1 MLKAEVCTADFM
13 RAAGG
18 DARKMLIDEFR
29 RTDATHRV
37 DRLLN
42 ADVNRYLPDTL
53 LVKVDIASMAHG
65 LEARSPLLDHELME
79 FAATLPADFKLSGA
93 TTKYIFKRAVRH
105 LLPPMLI
112 DRPKKGFSVPLD
124 HWFRHELKDMAY
136 GLLLDRRTIERGY
149 FHQYAIKRMLDEHVG
164 RVYNWAD
171 QLWNLLALELWHRMF
186 IDARPVLPSG
196 VPPTLNTMSV
206 GELCN

>member
-1 MLKAEVCTADFM
+1 LCTQDFV

-18 DARKMLIDEFR
+18 DSSQVLLEEFR

-42 ADVNRYLPDTL
+42 ADVNRYLPDAL

-65 LEARSPLLDHELME
+65 LEARSPLLDHEFME
-79 FAATLPADFKLSGA
+79 FAATLPAEFKLRGA
-93 TTKYIFKRAVRH
+93 TTKYIFKRAVRA

-149 FHQYAIKRMLDEHVG
+149 FHHCMVKRMLDEHAS

-171 QLWNLLALELWHRMF
+171 QLWNLLMLELWHRTF
-186 IDARPVLPSG
+186 VDAPA
-196 VPPTLNTMSV
+196 VPPSRMAPSLGT
-206 GELCN
+206 